1 MVVTCCN
8 PPMLLL
14 GYDATILATSVRM
27 DDHEVDQVCND
38 FKAQAWD
45 LPKAKYPMNGGF
57 HGGFPMAFKLISG
70 KSLLVVRIPGFALDI
85 RWR

>member
-1 MVVTCCN
+1 MTLKTS
-8 PPMLLL
+8 PHPRYFFPLL
-14 GYDATILATSVRM
+14 
-27 DDHEVDQVCND
+27 QVHV
-38 FKAQAWD
+38 FFGPAQAWD